1 MDSPGP
7 ANEGAENEPEENG
20 MEMQNMLFSSAG
32 VSGSNDGLSLEALA
46 RKAGVV
52 CQESSGV
59 WSLLQL
65 GALAQSKLEKRS
77 AKAMESLGACRV
89 EMSCLQS
96 LESWKKSGRA
106 EAYGEEQI
114 KVRCRGGKTMAL
126 AATAEEQACALVK
139 SAGRSG
145 FEGWIYQIG
154 KKWRDELRARGAL
167 VRAKE
172 FTMLDAYSFASGAGD
187 IRRMHEESADAIC
200 SLLEGFGLEVIRRE
214 ADCGEI
220 GGQESVELRVRSS
233 LGDAD
238 GELELAHLFILGDKY
253 AKAFGLKSNAGDYL
267 QMGCQGIG
275 ISRLL
280 MALLESRR
288 DGRGFWGDRRFALAD
303 CYVMAIGD
311 SERARLAARSA
322 YRQAQDAGLD
332 AILDL
337 RSVSAGKKFADAE
350 LAGIRERW
358 LFTDE
363 LAGKGLAEAMD
374 RKTLQTR
381 TVAQGGLCGGLLES

>member
-1 MDSPGP
+1 
-7 ANEGAENEPEENG
+7 

-46 RKAGVV
+46 RKAGVL

-65 GALAQSKLEKRS
+65 GALAQSKIERR
-77 AKAMESLGACRV
+77 AARAMEALGAGRV

-96 LESWKKSGRA
+96 LESWERSGRA
-106 EAYGEEQI
+106 EAYGEEQM
-114 KVRCRGGKTMAL
+114 KVRCRGGKSMAL
-126 AATAEEQACALVK
+126 AATAEEQACAMVK
-139 SAGRSG
+139 SAGRAG

-172 FTMLDAYSFASGAGD
+172 FAMLDAYSFASSLAEVG
-187 IRRMHEESADAIC
+187 RMHAESADAIC
-200 SLLEGFGLEVIRRE
+200 ALLEGFGLEVFRRE

-220 GGQESVELRVRSS
+220 GGHESVELRIRSS

-238 GELELAHLFILGDKY
+238 GELELAHLFVLGDKY
-253 AKAFGLKSNAGDYL
+253 SKAFGLKSNAGGFM

-288 DGRGFWGDRRFALAD
+288 DGRGFWGDDKFALAD

-311 SERARLAARSA
+311 GERARLSARRA
-322 YRQAQDAGLD
+322 YMQAKDAGLD

-337 RSVSAGKKFADAE
+337 RAVSAGKKFADAE
-350 LAGIRERW
+350 LAGVRQRW
-358 LFTDE
+358 LFTEE
-363 LAGKGLAEAMD
+363 LCAKGLAEAME
-374 RKTLQTR
+374 RKTLQKKA
-381 TVAQGGLCGGLLES
+381 VAEGSLCAGLLGS